1 MQRVKVKLSELLF
14 VSFSKLWQPQRKV
27 HLSDE
32 LVAQTMSELYI
43 SNPRPKIARRSD
55 KRSFVEKSNETVFR
69 NMNND
74 VKEAINFSSLED
86 LETKFSNHK

>member
-1 MQRVKVKLSELLF
+1 MSF
-14 VSFSKLWQPQRKV
+14 TFSKLSQPQRKV

-55 KRSFVEKSNETVFR
+55 LNRIFMEDFNGTVFR
-69 NMNND
+69 NLNND
-74 VKEAINFSSLED
+74 VKEAINLSSLED